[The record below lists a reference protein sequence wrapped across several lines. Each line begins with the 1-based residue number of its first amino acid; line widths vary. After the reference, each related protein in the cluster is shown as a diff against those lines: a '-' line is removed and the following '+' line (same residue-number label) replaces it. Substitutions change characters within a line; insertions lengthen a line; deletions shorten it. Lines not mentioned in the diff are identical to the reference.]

1 MGRLSVGFKLSR
13 CKNFFNTLEMPRF
26 YGAKMPVF
34 FSLILMMGG
43 LNLAIAQAPIVLE
56 AEEAKLSGEA
66 NIVNCNQASGG
77 KMVRG
82 ISEGTAN
89 SLAFQNITVPE
100 AGTYFIKLS
109 YLYVSDRSFSYR
121 INNANAQEYDILAS
135 GAWCFE
141 GGGTADFIFQDEFEA
156 GSNTLLFYNGPII
169 DKIEILSDTSARQAA
184 AFYLSTSTGNDN
196 NDGLSPSTAWQS
208 LTKANSLA
216 LLPGDALLFKA
227 GDTFQ
232 GQLSIRNE
240 GGSEA
245 APIKISQYGE
255 GEKPIIDG
263 IGYEASIHI
272 QNSGYLHLSHLE
284 IKNDGGPPQTGEST
298 KLRQGIYIENTFN
311 DGTVFDHYYLDDL
324 TFKNIYPTDQ
334 ITDDDQTGVNA
345 YAIKTSGSWGDD
357 INPTRFNDFRIENC
371 FFTRIGRHA
380 VLLTAINNLEIRN
393 NLFEHVGGA
402 GMVIGNNSSNI
413 LVEKNVTH
421 YTGSSLDSRMAGRGS
436 GVWAFRTK
444 NLVVQHNRFMH
455 ARGIKD
461 SFGMHIDIGNQNV
474 VYQYNY
480 SEDNEGGFA
489 EILGANVNV
498 GYRYNLSVGDGWRSR
513 GNQLGRVFWVGGWS
527 GNPQNPIGSDSVFIY
542 HNSVFVRDS
551 IQPRIWIEAVTEN
564 TRIYNNIVY
573 APNGLAEVFIKNDPS
588 FNDFDNNLWFGA
600 IPASDTDGDTY
611 RGENALTADPLFV
624 EIPVRDENS
633 FVLQAG
639 SPAMDNGK
647 ILSGTNSPHP
657 FDYFFNSGGQDYF
670 GNVSITTG
678 PPTIGAVYGA
688 APTASREIMEGTF
701 ALFPNPVAAGRNISI
716 EIPMGVKAKQLRIQL
731 IDTAGKMVAEYDY
744 EQQRNIRFKINRHWK
759 GHYFLKISAGDY
771 QATKQL
777 LVF

>member
-1 MGRLSVGFKLSR
+1 ML
-13 CKNFFNTLEMPRF
+13 RF
-26 YGAKMPVF
+26 YDAKMPVL
-34 FSLILMMGG
+34 FSAILMMSG

-56 AEEAKLSGEA
+56 AEAAKLSGDA
-66 NIVNCNQASGG
+66 NIVNCSQASGG
-77 KMVRG
+77 EMVRG
-82 ISEGTAN
+82 ISEGVGN
-89 SLAFQNITVPE
+89 SLEFQAINVPE
-100 AGTYFIKLS
+100 AGTYFVKLS
-109 YLYVSDRSFSYR
+109 YLYVSDRTFTYR
-121 INNANAQEYDILAS
+121 INNTAAQNYDLLAS

-141 GGGTADFIFQDEFEA
+141 GGGTADFIFEDQFEA

-169 DKIEILSDTSARQAA
+169 DKIEILADTAARQPA
-184 AFYLSTSTGNDN
+184 AFYLSASTGHDD
-196 NDGLSPSTAWQS
+196 NDGLSPSTAWQTLS
-208 LTKANSLA
+208 KANSLS
-216 LLPGDALLFKA
+216 LLPGDSLLFRA
-227 GDTFQ
+227 GDIFP

-240 GGSEA
+240 SGSEA
-245 APIKISQYGE
+245 APILISQYGE
-255 GEKPIIDG
+255 GDKPILDG
-263 IGYEASIHI
+263 IGYESSIHI
-272 QNSGYLHLSHLE
+272 QNSGHIELSHLS
-284 IKNDGGPPQTGEST
+284 IKNDGGPPQAGEST
-298 KLRQGIYIENTFN
+298 KLRQGIYIENTFS
-311 DGTVFDHYYLDDL
+311 DGTIFDQYYLHDL
-324 TFKNIYPTDQ
+324 TFENIYPTDQ

-380 VLLTAINNLEIRN
+380 VLLTAINNLDIRN
-393 NLFEHVGGA
+393 NLFEQVGGA

-413 LVEKNVTH
+413 LVEKNTTN

-436 GVWAFRTK
+436 GIWAFRTK
-444 NLVVQHNRFMH
+444 NLVVQHNKFMH

-461 SFGMHIDIGNQNV
+461 SFGMHIDIGNRNV

-588 FNDFDNNLWFGA
+588 FNDFDNNIWFGA
-600 IPASDTDGDTY
+600 IPATDTDGQAY
-611 RGENALTADPLFV
+611 WGENALTADPLFV
-624 EIPVRDENS
+624 DSPVTNENS

-647 ILSGTNSPHP
+647 ILSGTGQPHP
-657 FDYFFNSGGQDYF
+657 FNYFFNSGGQDYF

-678 PPTIGAVYGA
+678 PPTIGAIYGA
-688 APTASREIMEGTF
+688 APTASREIVQGTF
-701 ALFPNPVAAGRNISI
+701 KLFPNPIAAGRDISI
-716 EIPMGVKAKQLRIQL
+716 EIPIAVNVKQVKVLL
-731 IDTAGKMVAEYDY
+731 IDTAGKVVAEDHY
-744 EQQRNIRFKINRHWK
+744 EQQRSIRFKINKRWQ
-759 GHYFLKISAGDY
+759 GHYLLKINAGDY

>member
-1 MGRLSVGFKLSR
+1 MQKMYGIKLPLLFSVMIMLS
-13 CKNFFNTLEMPRF
+13 
-26 YGAKMPVF
+26 AWD
-34 FSLILMMGG
+34 
-43 LNLAIAQAPIVLE
+43 IASAQVPIILE
-56 AEEAKLSGEA
+56 AEAANLSGDA

-77 KMVRG
+77 EMVRG
-82 ISEGTAN
+82 ISQGVGN
-89 SLAFQNITVPE
+89 SLEFQDINIPE
-100 AGTYFIKLS
+100 AGTYFVKLS
-109 YLYVSDRSFSYR
+109 YLYVSDRTFTYR
-121 INNANAQEYDILAS
+121 INNTAAQDYDLLAS

-141 GGGTADFIFQDEFEA
+141 GGGTADFIFQDQFEA

-169 DKIEILSDTSARQAA
+169 DKIEILADTSARQPA
-184 AFYLSTSTGNDN
+184 AFYLSVSTGRDD
-196 NDGLSPSTAWQS
+196 NDGLSPSTAWQTLS
-208 LTKANSLA
+208 KANSLA
-216 LLPGDALLFKA
+216 LLPGDSLLFRA
-227 GDTFQ
+227 GDIFP
-232 GQLSIRNE
+232 GQLSIKNE
-240 GGSEA
+240 SGSEA
-245 APIKISQYGE
+245 KPIFISQYGE
-255 GEKPIIDG
+255 GAKPIIDG
-263 IGYEASIHI
+263 IGYESSIHI
-272 QNSGYLHLSHLE
+272 QNSGYLHLSQLE
-284 IKNDGGPPQTGEST
+284 IKNDGGPPQAGEST
-298 KLRQGIYIENTFN
+298 KLRQGIYIENTFT
-311 DGTVFDHYYLDDL
+311 DGTTFDHYYLHNL

-371 FFTRIGRHA
+371 FFTRVGRHA
-380 VLLTAINNLEIRN
+380 ALLTAINNLEIRQ
-393 NLFEHVGGA
+393 NLFEHIGGA

-413 LVEKNVTH
+413 LVEKNTTN

-436 GVWAFRTK
+436 GIWAFRTT
-444 NLVVQHNRFMH
+444 NLVVQHNKFMH

-461 SFGMHIDIGNQNV
+461 SFGMHIDIGNRNV

-513 GNQLGRVFWVGGWS
+513 GNQLGRVFWIGGWS

-551 IQPRIWIEAVTEN
+551 IQPRIWIEAVTKN
-564 TRIYNNIVY
+564 TRICNNIVY

-588 FNDFDNNLWFGA
+588 FNEIDRNIWWGA
-600 IPASDTDGDTY
+600 IPTTDTDGDTY

-624 EIPVRDENS
+624 DIPVTNENS

-647 ILSGTNSPHP
+647 ILSGTNNPHP

-688 APTASREIMEGTF
+688 APTTSREIMLGTF
-701 ALFPNPVAAGRNISI
+701 KLFPNPIVGGRNIAI
-716 EIPMGVKAKQLRIQL
+716 EIPIGVKAKLVRLQL
-731 IDTAGKMVAEYDY
+731 IDAAGKLVAEHSYK
-744 EQQRNIRFKINRHWK
+744 QQRNIRFKINRRWR
-759 GHYFLKISAGDY
+759 GHYFLKVNAGDY
-771 QATKQL
+771 QATRQL
-777 LVF
+777 LVR

>member
-1 MGRLSVGFKLSR
+1 MQGSYGIKMRLLF
-13 CKNFFNTLEMPRF
+13 C
-26 YGAKMPVF
+26 
-34 FSLILMMGG
+34 
-43 LNLAIAQAPIVLE
+43 AIIIMNAWNIATAQAPIVLE

-66 NIVNCNQASGG
+66 NIVNCNQASAG

-82 ISEGTAN
+82 VDGGGAN
-89 SLAFQNITVPE
+89 TLEFQNIPIPE
-100 AGTYFIKLS
+100 PGTYFIKLS
-109 YLYVSDRSFSYR
+109 YLHISDRSFTYR
-121 INNANAQEYDILAS
+121 INNAVAQQYDILAS

-141 GGGTADFIFQDEFEA
+141 GGGTADFIFEEQFEE
-156 GSNTLLFYNGPII
+156 GNNSILFYNAPII
-169 DKIEILSDTSARQAA
+169 DKIEILSDTSARQSA
-184 AFYLSTSTGNDN
+184 AFYLSASTGNDT
-196 NDGLSPSTAWQS
+196 NDGLSPMTAWQS
-208 LTKANSLA
+208 LSKANALS
-216 LLPGDALLFKA
+216 LLPGDSLLFKA
-227 GDTFQ
+227 GDTFP
-232 GQLSIRNE
+232 GKLSIMNE

-245 APIKISQYGE
+245 SPITISQYGG

-263 IGYEASIHI
+263 IGYAASIHI
-272 QNSGYLHLSHLE
+272 QNSGYLRLSNLE
-284 IKNDGGPPQTGEST
+284 IKNDGGAPQTGEPT
-298 KLRQGIYIENTFN
+298 NLRQGMYIENTFN
-311 DGTVFDHYYLDDL
+311 DGTTFDHYYLDNL

-345 YAIKTSGSWGDD
+345 YAIKTSGSWGDN

-371 FFTRIGRHA
+371 FFTRTGRHA
-380 VLLTAINNLEIRN
+380 VLLTAINELEIRN
-393 NLFEHVGGA
+393 NLFEHIGGA
-402 GMVIGNNSSNI
+402 GMVIGNNSTNI
-413 LVEKNVTH
+413 LVENNITN

-436 GVWAFRTK
+436 GIWAFRTK
-444 NLVVQHNRFMH
+444 NLVVQYNKFMH

-461 SFGMHIDIGNQNV
+461 SYGMHIDIGNQNV

-480 SEDNEGGFA
+480 SEDNEGGFV

-551 IQPRIWIEAVTEN
+551 IQPRIWIEAVTKN
-564 TRIYNNIVY
+564 TRICNNIVY

-588 FNDFDNNLWFGA
+588 FNEIDRNIWWGA
-600 IPASDTDGDTY
+600 IPATDTDGDTY

-624 EIPVRDENS
+624 DIPVTNENS

-647 ILSGTNSPHP
+647 ILSGTNQPHP
-657 FDYFFNSGGQDYF
+657 FNYFFNSGGQDYF

-701 ALFPNPVAAGRNISI
+701 KFFPNPVAAGRNIAI
-716 EIPMGVKAKQLRIQL
+716 EIPIGVTAKQVRVQL
-731 IDTAGKMVAEYDY
+731 IDAAGKLLAEHSYT
-744 EQQRNIRFKINRHWK
+744 QQRNIRFKINKRWR
-759 GHYFLKISAGDY
+759 GHYFLKINAGDY
-771 QATKQL
+771 QATRQL

>member
-1 MGRLSVGFKLSR
+1 ML
-13 CKNFFNTLEMPRF
+13 RF
-26 YGAKMPVF
+26 YRAKMPVL
-34 FSLILMMGG
+34 FSAIVMMSG

-56 AEEAKLSGEA
+56 AEAAKLSGDA
-66 NIVNCNQASGG
+66 NIVNCSQASGG
-77 KMVRG
+77 EMVRG
-82 ISEGTAN
+82 ISEGVGN
-89 SLAFQNITVPE
+89 SLEFQAINVPE
-100 AGTYFIKLS
+100 AGTYFVKLS
-109 YLYVSDRSFSYR
+109 YLYVSDRTFTYR
-121 INNANAQEYDILAS
+121 INNTAAQNYDLLAS

-141 GGGTADFIFQDEFEA
+141 GGGTADFIFEEQFEA

-169 DKIEILSDTSARQAA
+169 DKIEILADTAARQPA
-184 AFYLSTSTGNDN
+184 AFYLSASTGHDD
-196 NDGLSPSTAWQS
+196 NDGLSPSTAWQTLS
-208 LTKANSLA
+208 KANSLS
-216 LLPGDALLFKA
+216 LLPGDSLLFRA
-227 GDTFQ
+227 GDIFP

-240 GGSEA
+240 SGSEA
-245 APIKISQYGE
+245 APILISQYGE
-255 GEKPIIDG
+255 GDKPTLDG
-263 IGYEASIHI
+263 IGYESSIHI
-272 QNSGYLHLSHLE
+272 QNSGHLELSHLS

-298 KLRQGIYIENTFN
+298 KLRQGIYIENTFS
-311 DGTVFDHYYLDDL
+311 DGTTFDQYYLHDL
-324 TFKNIYPTDQ
+324 TFENIYPTDQ

-393 NLFEHVGGA
+393 NLFEQVGGA

-413 LVEKNVTH
+413 LVEKNTTN

-436 GVWAFRTK
+436 GIWAFRTK
-444 NLVVQHNRFMH
+444 NLVVQHNKFMH

-461 SFGMHIDIGNQNV
+461 SFGMHIDIGNRNV

-588 FNDFDNNLWFGA
+588 FNDFDNNIWFGA
-600 IPASDTDGDTY
+600 IPATDTDGQTY

-624 EIPVRDENS
+624 DSPVTNENS

-647 ILSGTNSPHP
+647 ILSGTGQSHP
-657 FDYFFNSGGQDYF
+657 FNYFFNSGGQDYF

-678 PPTIGAVYGA
+678 PPTIGAIYGA
-688 APTASREIMEGTF
+688 APTASKEIVEGTF
-701 ALFPNPVAAGRNISI
+701 KLFPNPIAAGRDISI
-716 EIPMGVKAKQLRIQL
+716 EIPIAVNVKQVKVLL
-731 IDTAGKMVAEYDY
+731 IDTAGKVVAADHY
-744 EQQRNIRFKINRHWK
+744 EQQHNIRFKIDKRWQ
-759 GHYFLKISAGDY
+759 GHYLLKINAGDY

>member
-1 MGRLSVGFKLSR
+1 MQKMYGIKLPLLFSVMIMLSAWDITS
-13 CKNFFNTLEMPRF
+13 
-26 YGAKMPVF
+26 
-34 FSLILMMGG
+34 
-43 LNLAIAQAPIVLE
+43 AQVPIILE
-56 AEEAKLSGEA
+56 AEAANLSGDA

-77 KMVRG
+77 EMVRG
-82 ISEGTAN
+82 ISQGVGN
-89 SLAFQNITVPE
+89 SLEFQDINIPE
-100 AGTYFIKLS
+100 AGTYFVKLS
-109 YLYVSDRSFSYR
+109 YLYVSDRTFTYR
-121 INNANAQEYDILAS
+121 INNTAAQDYDLLAS

-141 GGGTADFIFQDEFEA
+141 GGGTADFIFQDQFEA

-169 DKIEILSDTSARQAA
+169 DKIEILADTTARQPA
-184 AFYLSTSTGNDN
+184 AFYLSVSTGRDD
-196 NDGLSPSTAWQS
+196 NDGLSPSTAWQTLS
-208 LTKANSLA
+208 KANSLA
-216 LLPGDALLFKA
+216 LLPGDSLLFRA
-227 GDTFQ
+227 GDIFP
-232 GQLSIRNE
+232 GQLSIKNE
-240 GGSEA
+240 SGSEES
-245 APIKISQYGE
+245 PILISQYGE
-255 GEKPIIDG
+255 GAKPIIDG
-263 IGYEASIHI
+263 IGYESSIHI
-272 QNSGYLHLSHLE
+272 QNSGYLHLSQLE
-284 IKNDGGPPQTGEST
+284 IKNDGGPPQAGEST
-298 KLRQGIYIENTFN
+298 KLRQGIYIENTFT
-311 DGTVFDHYYLDDL
+311 DGTTFDHYYLHNL

-380 VLLTAINNLEIRN
+380 ALLTAINNLEIRQ
-393 NLFEHVGGA
+393 NLFEHIGGA

-413 LVEKNVTH
+413 LVEKNTTN

-436 GVWAFRTK
+436 GIWAFRTT
-444 NLVVQHNRFMH
+444 NLVVQHNKFMH

-461 SFGMHIDIGNQNV
+461 SFGMHIDIGNRNV

-513 GNQLGRVFWVGGWS
+513 GNQLGRVFWIGGWS

-551 IQPRIWIEAVTEN
+551 IQPRIWIEAVTKN
-564 TRIYNNIVY
+564 TRICNNIVY

-588 FNDFDNNLWFGA
+588 FNEIDRNIWWGA
-600 IPASDTDGDTY
+600 IPTTDTDGDTY
-611 RGENALTADPLFV
+611 WGENALTADPLFV
-624 EIPVRDENS
+624 DIPVTNENS

-647 ILSGTNSPHP
+647 ILSGTNNPHP

-688 APTASREIMEGTF
+688 APTANRAPMEAPF
-701 ALFPNPVAAGRNISI
+701 KLFPNPIAAGQHISI
-716 EIPMGVKAKQLRIQL
+716 EIPTGVKAKQVRVQL
-731 IDTAGKMVAEYDY
+731 IDTAGKVVAEYNY
-744 EQQRNIRFKINRHWK
+744 EQLHNIRFEIDKHWQ
-759 GHYFLKISAGDY
+759 GHYFLKISADDY

-777 LVF
+777 VVF